1 MAQIVKLR
9 RSSISGQKPTN
20 SNLQLG
26 ELALNTA
33 DGKVFMAVSGS
44 GGPSVQEL
52 VSTNTVNTGSIYL
65 TDNVTASFFTGSF
78 IGDGSG
84 LTNIPYSG
92 VTGLELN
99 KITSGSVSASISPDR
114 GLEINTDVTISGS
127 FPPGSPSASLKV
139 YGNTEIDGYAKFL
152 PVTATLDTS
161 ITGSYIFVSG
171 STDDLYFSQ
180 NGRGYSNITRL
191 RWLEGNLYSGLLHG
205 GAITASGTTFN
216 ISKGNGIIVDLNAS
230 LIDDPYPTIKLIE
243 WDNFTGQTLTN
254 RTTHIQTYLAINDSG
269 QIVQSTSPFVATQ
282 YNTLITLGTVL
293 HQNLSTVNGAISYPN
308 VAYGYKQRTYDFLK
322 AFGPLRLSGLN
333 IVTSGSLGLNV
344 GSGTAFAE
352 GRNYQVDPNNPS
364 YITDSGTAVSKIF
377 RYYQVSGTTFVQ
389 DTNGGNGYSGID
401 PTKYVL
407 NGVLTN
413 VGGDYS
419 IQRVFWYPNSVTKGI
434 VVYYG
439 NATYGTIREAID
451 NLNIET
457 FNEVENTKQNAVYLG
472 SIIIAG
478 NGNFTQS
485 NKFSIVPGGLFRSIG
500 GSGGGGNIPTSR
512 LFDLSDVNITT
523 EQDGDLL
530 VYNVDTL
537 KWESKKSL
545 EGDYTITGSLNVT
558 GGLTGSLDFSNI
570 TNAPTLVSGSSQI
583 EITGTTGYSD
593 FSSSISTSID
603 SLSSSIAT
611 TTNDLDGRLDSIEG
625 VTGSYATTGSN
636 HFNGDQTITGSLNVL
651 TKIVTEDLYVS
662 GDVYFGVGNNN
673 TNRIVINSLVSSSIF
688 PDSDSDHWLGG
699 PNKKWRIYGDTGS
712 FNTIKGISGQTV
724 SIRDAVVTGSFTGSY
739 IGDGSGLYNIPA
751 SGVTGLQLDKIVSGN
766 ASASID
772 NNGFYVNKN
781 VYIDGTITAKE
792 LYIDYVTSSVLYQ
805 SGSTKFGDTAD
816 DNHNFTGSVYI
827 DGSLTVDSITG
838 SIDFSNLTNVPTLV
852 SGSSQ
857 ISYTGI
863 TNVPNGIV
871 SGSPQISYTGITDVP
886 NGIVSSSTQIS
897 YTGITDVPNGIV
909 SGSGQVIDLG
919 FTTTS
924 SFEGFTSSYTTD
936 SSSFDTRINTI
947 TGSFESFTSSYTTHS
962 SSFDTRIN
970 TITGSF
976 NSYTSS
982 TDTHLTSLD
991 YFTSSVVLTSQTSSM
1006 TVLSASYALTA
1017 AFALNAGA
1025 GGSGGG
1031 SGGGFAELNQTTPS
1045 TTWTFQHN
1053 LGQKFPIF
1061 QIFDSND
1068 EVIIPSQI
1076 IAVSSDSATIT
1087 FPSAQTG
1094 RAIASLGTG
1103 PGGMTQ
1109 QFSAATTWSVSH
1121 NMGADYPIVTVYDS
1135 NRKIIFPNEIRSID
1149 ADNVEIYFST
1159 PVAGYLN
1166 VAKGGHI
1173 ISGSIDITNINLTG
1187 SNVISGSS
1195 QISNLGYATTGS
1207 NVFNGN
1213 QTINGCLTINNAKIC
1228 ATGTTI
1234 SANTQIFNLSSFDG
1248 AFFDYVVKSGVNMRA
1263 GTIMS
1268 AWNGTNSTFNETTTV
1283 DLGNTTAVG
1292 FNVSGTGVLN
1302 ATISSG
1308 TWTVEV
1314 LYRALGSGVLS
1325 PTPTATATPAPTATP
1340 TATPGPTATLAP
1352 TATPTATPTST
1363 NYMISATGSTAPNY
1377 CDGLGGPFTVSV
1389 YGNNNDWLSVTR
1401 FYTDSGMTTPFN
1413 GNSLYYGDS
1422 DASYGTTLEINSSG
1436 YVINSYAC

>member
-1 MAQIVKLR
+1 
-9 RSSISGQKPTN
+9 
-20 SNLQLG
+20 
-26 ELALNTA
+26 
-33 DGKVFMAVSGS
+33 
-44 GGPSVQEL
+44 
-52 VSTNTVNTGSIYL
+52 
-65 TDNVTASFFTGSF
+65 
-78 IGDGSG
+78 
-84 LTNIPYSG
+84 
-92 VTGLELN
+92 
-99 KITSGSVSASISPDR
+99 
-114 GLEINTDVTISGS
+114 
-127 FPPGSPSASLKV
+127 
-139 YGNTEIDGYAKFL
+139 
-152 PVTATLDTS
+152 
-161 ITGSYIFVSG
+161 
-171 STDDLYFSQ
+171 
-180 NGRGYSNITRL
+180 
-191 RWLEGNLYSGLLHG
+191 
-205 GAITASGTTFN
+205 
-216 ISKGNGIIVDLNAS
+216 
-230 LIDDPYPTIKLIE
+230 
-243 WDNFTGQTLTN
+243 
-254 RTTHIQTYLAINDSG
+254 
-269 QIVQSTSPFVATQ
+269 
-282 YNTLITLGTVL
+282 
-293 HQNLSTVNGAISYPN
+293 
-308 VAYGYKQRTYDFLK
+308 
-322 AFGPLRLSGLN
+322 
-333 IVTSGSLGLNV
+333 
-344 GSGTAFAE
+344 
-352 GRNYQVDPNNPS
+352 
-364 YITDSGTAVSKIF
+364 
-377 RYYQVSGTTFVQ
+377 
-389 DTNGGNGYSGID
+389 
-401 PTKYVL
+401 
-407 NGVLTN
+407 
-413 VGGDYS
+413 
-419 IQRVFWYPNSVTKGI
+419 VTKGI

-512 LFDLSDVNITT
+512 LFDLSDVNVTT

-545 EGDYTITGSLNVT
+545 EGNYTITGSLNVT
-558 GGLTGSLDFSNI
+558 GGLTGSF
-570 TNAPTLVSGSSQI
+570 
-583 EITGTTGYSD
+583 
-593 FSSSISTSID
+593 
-603 SLSSSIAT
+603 
-611 TTNDLDGRLDSIEG
+611 
-625 VTGSYATTGSN
+625 
-636 HFNGDQTITGSLNVL
+636 
-651 TKIVTEDLYVS
+651 
-662 GDVYFGVGNNN
+662 
-673 TNRIVINSLVSSSIF
+673 
-688 PDSDSDHWLGG
+688 
-699 PNKKWRIYGDTGS
+699 TGS
-712 FNTIKGISGQTV
+712 F
-724 SIRDAVVTGSFTGSY
+724 
-739 IGDGSGLYNIPA
+739 IGDGTGLYNIPA

-805 SGSTKFGDTAD
+805 SGSTKFGDSAD

-827 DGSLTVDSITG
+827 DGNLNVDSITG
-838 SIDFSNLTNVPTLV
+838 SIDFNNLTNVPTLV

-863 TNVPNGIV
+863 TNI
-871 SGSPQISYTGITDVP
+871 
-886 NGIVSSSTQIS
+886 
-897 YTGITDVPNGIV
+897 PNGIV

-947 TGSFESFTSSYTTHS
+947 TGSF
-962 SSFDTRIN
+962 
-970 TITGSF
+970 

-991 YFTSSVVLTSQTSSM
+991 NFTSSVVLTNQTSSM

-1025 GGSGGG
+1025 GGSGG

-1045 TTWTFQHN
+1045 TSWTFQHN

-1109 QFSAATTWSVSH
+1109 QFSAATTWSLSH
-1121 NMGADYPIVTVYDS
+1121 NMGADYPIVTVYNN
-1135 NRKIIFPNEIRSID
+1135 NRKIIFPDEIRSID
-1149 ADNVEIYFST
+1149 ADNVEVYFSA

-1173 ISGSIDITNINLTG
+1173 ISGSIDVSNINLTG

-1207 NVFNGN
+1207 NIFNGS

-1268 AWNGTNSTFNETTTV
+1268 AWNGSNATYNETTTV
-1283 DLGNTTAVG
+1283 DLGNTSAVG
-1292 FNVSGTGVLN
+1292 FNVSATGALN

-1314 LYRALGSGVLS
+1314 LYRALGDSIPTPD
-1325 PTPTATATPAPTATP
+1325 PTPTPGPTSTP
-1340 TATPGPTATLAP
+1340 TATPGPTATLGPTATPAPTATSNPNKFFTLYKKTQTVATNPLIDRYNIWGRANNSGQWTIISSPTNASTIYSIGGYLNGLTGTTIAFALTKYDGPSEMPIEFGAGNNGPYTGYCGFDNPYIYTIQNVGDQGVYINVRMSGGTYVECISVQP
-1352 TATPTATPTST
+1352 TATPTPTTSPTPTPTLTPTPTPGST
-1363 NYMISATGSTAPNY
+1363 NYLISSGFTISEPCN
-1377 CDGLGGPFTVSV
+1377 GLFGNSQTV
-1389 YGNNNDWLSVTR
+1389 YGDDSDWLQVTR
-1401 FYTDSGMTTPFN
+1401 FYTNSGMTTPFN

-1422 DASYGTTLEINSSG
+1422 NATNGTTLQINSSG